1 MDARCAGTD
10 RRKRTT
16 QGRLSAPVLRPD
28 SSAIRRKRQSPASLH
43 TVAQREIDCLT
54 TLVASLSHETI
65 ATALCVN
72 ASNTGPCD
80 SSVIPSR

>member
-10 RRKRTT
+10 RRKRSTR
-16 QGRLSAPVLRPD
+16 GLFAPVLRPS
-28 SSAIRRKRQSPASLH
+28 SSAIRMRRQSAASLH

-54 TLVASLSHETI
+54 TLVASLSHETM

-72 ASNTGPCD
+72 ASSTGPCD
-80 SSVIPSR
+80 SSVMLSR